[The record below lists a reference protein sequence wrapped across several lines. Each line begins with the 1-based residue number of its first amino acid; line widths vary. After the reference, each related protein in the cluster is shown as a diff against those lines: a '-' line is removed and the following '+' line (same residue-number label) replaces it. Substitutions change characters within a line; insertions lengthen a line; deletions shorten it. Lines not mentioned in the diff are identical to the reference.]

1 MKKCAHTNVP
11 LILVAIMMASC
22 SSVSHKHHEP
32 TSTDQQLLAGDV
44 FPPPPDTVLRSASET
59 FEISPDMDHFLATNV
74 TSHADE
80 RVFNDLISAMD
91 AFGIRNLTYDNQTL
105 TASEAFEQR
114 RGNCLTFTSMFL
126 VMARRVSLD
135 ARSQEVRIPPDWLK
149 QGNTMVLRRHVNV
162 YIHLVG
168 KGMTMEGKG
177 ERVVD
182 FDDEAN
188 PSGFIDSVIS
198 DERALAHFY
207 NNWAVESLEN
217 GDRELAF
224 AYLRKAL
231 QEGDSDFVPAWNLV
245 GVLYQRAGRLDMAEQ
260 AYLRALQAEPGETF
274 VMSNL
279 QRLYERQGR
288 TELSNQYD
296 GLVLRHR
303 LKNPYY
309 RLAEARKAYTA
320 GNYRTAIEHLR
331 KAIKLK
337 SDESEFYFL
346 LRDSYVGIGNTRKAM
361 DNDVKGKILATKNDQ
376 ISEGGHDNQGR
387 RLVKPK
393 EGI

>member
-1 MKKCAHTNVP
+1 M
-11 LILVAIMMASC
+11 
-22 SSVSHKHHEP
+22 
-32 TSTDQQLLAGDV
+32 
-44 FPPPPDTVLRSASET
+44 RSAFET
-59 FEISPDMDHFLATNV
+59 FAISPDMANFLDSNV
-74 TSHADE
+74 TSHGDD

-91 AFGIRNLTYDNQTL
+91 TFGIRNLTYDNQTL

-114 RGNCLTFTSMFL
+114 RGNCLTFTSMFV
-126 VMARRVSLD
+126 VMARRVGLD
-135 ARSQEVRIPPDWLK
+135 ARYQEVRIPPDWLK

-162 YIHLVG
+162 YIHLTG

-217 GDRELAF
+217 GNSELAF

-231 QEGDSDFVPAWNLV
+231 QEGDSNFVPAWNLV

-288 TELSNQYD
+288 TELSNQYNR
-296 GLVLRHR
+296 LVLRHR

-346 LRDSYVGIGNTRKAM
+346 LRDSYVGNGDIRKAM
-361 DNDVKGKILATKNDQ
+361 DNDAKGKILAAKNDQ
-376 ISEGGHDNQGR
+376 ITEGGHDNRGR